1 LGVLGSLSL
10 LFPSFFSGFLE
21 AGALLPHTQKYVMGV
36 EACHLGGFIKPL
48 GAAVKTKH
56 AELREPGGAGFW
68 LSIGWILIVAIG
80 CFLYLYV

>member
-1 LGVLGSLSL
+1 
-10 LFPSFFSGFLE
+10 
-21 AGALLPHTQKYVMGV
+21 MGD
-36 EACHLGGFIKPL
+36 EACHLGSFIKLL

-80 CFLYLYV
+80 CFVYLYV